1 MFGRAG
7 RPQFDNNGE
16 ATLMTDINK
25 LNSFVAQ
32 LNNASFIESRFTAHL
47 KEALN
52 AEIALGNIA
61 TLKEA
66 FDWVNYTFYAIRL
79 RRNPMGYGCK
89 ITQNKEL
96 SIEMHI
102 TETIENA
109 LEHLDK
115 LRLIRWDRHNNYLA
129 STELGRITS
138 HYYINCD
145 TMSTFCK
152 GFGISLDNNEDFEEN
167 E

>member
-7 RPQFDNNGE
+7 RPQFDSNGE
-16 ATLMTDINK
+16 ATLITDINK

-32 LNNASFIESRFTAHL
+32 LNNASLIESRFSAHL
-47 KEALN
+47 KESLN
-52 AEIALGNIA
+52 AEIALGNIS

-89 ITQNKEL
+89 VQQNKEL

-102 TETIENA
+102 TETIEA
-109 LEHLDK
+109 TLEYLDK
-115 LRLIRWDRHNNYLA
+115 LRLIRWDRQNNYLS
-129 STELGRITS
+129 STELGRTTS
-138 HYYINCD
+138 HYYVSCE
-145 TMSTFCK
+145 TM
-152 GFGISLDNNEDFEEN
+152 
-167 E
+167 

>member
-1 MFGRAG
+1 
-7 RPQFDNNGE
+7 
-16 ATLMTDINK
+16 
-25 LNSFVAQ
+25 V
-32 LNNASFIESRFTAHL
+32 HL

-79 RRNPMGYGCK
+79 RRNPIAYGCK
-89 ITQNKEL
+89 IRDYNKEL
-96 SIEMHI
+96 AIEMHI

-115 LRLIRWDRHNNYLA
+115 LRLIRFDRKNNYLS

-152 GFGISLDNNEDFEEN
+152 GFGINMDALDDYEDV
-167 E
+167 